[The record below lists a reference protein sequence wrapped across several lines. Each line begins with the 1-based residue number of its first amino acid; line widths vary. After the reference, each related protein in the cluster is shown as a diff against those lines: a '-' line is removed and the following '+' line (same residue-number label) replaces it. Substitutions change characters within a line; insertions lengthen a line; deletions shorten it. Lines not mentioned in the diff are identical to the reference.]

1 MNPSNNTPNKMIKF
15 GSLKWVAAAG
25 IFAIIVALCF
35 VAPSDSNSIFSDN
48 FTAPGDNVSKEIDLM
63 LSTRGGSGD
72 DKEHASLRMIRE
84 GMEYYNNK
92 EYDKAIPIFQEYLE
106 KNKEASDYNQIQFYL
121 AVSFLSQGETERSA
135 KLLEQ
140 LAKVTDQNLQED
152 AKWYLSLAYAR
163 TGDTEKA
170 KAQLQDLA
178 SSERYGAKAEKI
190 LDPNKTK
197 VAFK

>member
-1 MNPSNNTPNKMIKF
+1 MKPSNNPSSKTTQPNSMR
-15 GSLKWVAAAG
+15 LLAVAG
-25 IFAIIVALCF
+25 VFAVAVGLYLF
-35 VAPSDSNSIFSDN
+35 IPQ
-48 FTAPGDNVSKEIDLM
+48 GDNLSPSNNIT

-72 DKEHASLRMIRE
+72 DKEHASLRIIRE

-106 KNKEASDYNQIQFYL
+106 KNKEASDYYQIQFYL
-121 AVSFLSQGETERSA
+121 AVSFLNQGETERSA

-140 LAKVTDQNLQED
+140 LTKVSDKMLQED

-163 TGDTEKA
+163 TGENEKA
-170 KAQLQDLA
+170 KEQLQDLVN
-178 SSERYGAKAEKI
+178 SERYAAKAEKI

-197 VAFK
+197 VALK

>member
-1 MNPSNNTPNKMIKF
+1 MKSSNNTSNKVIQF
-15 GSLKWVAAAG
+15 GRLKWVAAAG
-25 IFAIIVALCF
+25 IFALIVGLCF
-35 VAPSDSNSIFSDN
+35 LTPSSSEKIFSDN
-48 FTAPGDNVSKEIDLM
+48 FTPYEDNVSKELDLM

-72 DKEHASLRMIRE
+72 DKEHASLRIIRE

-135 KLLEQ
+135 KLLEN
-140 LAKVTDQNLQED
+140 LSKVADQTLQED

-163 TGDTEKA
+163 TGETEKA
-170 KAQLQDLA
+170 KAQLQDLVN
-178 SSERYGAKAEKI
+178 SERYAAKAEKI